1 MLDQNFNEH
10 LNYFEQYKQSR
21 KKISFPTKLHDKII
35 EKLESKLHN
44 KYEIESIDGIK
55 LKIDENSWALIRKSN
70 TEDIIR
76 ISIESND
83 ESKITNLQ
91 NNIIELLNES
101 YEEIK

>member
-1 MLDQNFNEH
+1 MC
-10 LNYFEQYKQSR
+10 
-21 KKISFPTKLHDKII
+21 
-35 EKLESKLHN
+35 
-44 KYEIESIDGIK
+44 
-55 LKIDENSWALIRKSN
+55 IRDRSN